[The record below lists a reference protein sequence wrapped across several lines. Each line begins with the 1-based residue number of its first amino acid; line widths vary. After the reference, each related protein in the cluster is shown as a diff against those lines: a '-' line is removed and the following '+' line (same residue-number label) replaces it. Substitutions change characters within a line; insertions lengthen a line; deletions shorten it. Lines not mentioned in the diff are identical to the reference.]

1 MSQVLLGVRNLSF
14 RIAVFVALAALL
26 VWFLGGSFL
35 ARPEVI
41 VHATAMVETS
51 GEGQVEVSLI
61 QIVHPLSSVP
71 SERSIFQIET
81 RRDGGAITRCPTQDI
96 LRGATNL
103 VSVTAAAGSGEVWF
117 AGNPSTDLAAWRI
130 YRITAEAQCPA
141 LMLEVAD
148 RLEAERQLARI
159 AAGMPMQTAQ
169 QATAARDSVLRAGG
183 GG

>member
-1 MSQVLLGVRNLSF
+1 LRHYP
-14 RIAVFVALAALL
+14 
-26 VWFLGGSFL
+26 
-35 ARPEVI
+35 RPQ
-41 VHATAMVETS
+41 S
-51 GEGQVEVSLI
+51 RS
-61 QIVHPLSSVP
+61 PNSS
-71 SERSIFQIET
+71 

-130 YRITAEAQCPA
+130 YRITADAQCPA

-169 QATAARDSVLRAGG
+169 QAAAARDSVLRASGG
-183 GG
+183 G